1 MLNFKDIATKT
12 TTTLLT
18 GLILGGGTFMYNSIS
33 SKYDKFNSI
42 MESHPNL
49 IAELDELKGI
59 REEMESEYKRFKV
72 LSKDKSVKLEARISD
87 VELHQKDQ
95 DKTLKYSKE
104 WVDYW
109 VSLR

>member
-1 MLNFKDIATKT
+1 MLNFKEIATKT

-18 GLILGGGTFMYNSIS
+18 GLILGVGTFMYNSIS

-49 IAELDELKGI
+49 IAELEELKGI
-59 REEMESEYKRFKV
+59 REEMESEYRRFKV
-72 LSKDKSVKLEARISD
+72 LSNDKANKLEQRVSG

-95 DKTLKYSKE
+95 DKTLKFTKE